1 MIRVLIMITITGF
14 ILSVA
19 SLSGA
24 FAIGGPDLISQ
35 GGWRWAGSKSWH
47 GRHWRD
53 RDGDDVGDRGPQTSR
68 TLAWSGASELDV
80 DLAADVRYVQSAGPA
95 SVVVTG
101 PQRAVER
108 VVIVGD
114 SIRYEHGRR
123 RHAPKLTI
131 VVTAPNIT
139 SFDLSGRN
147 TLVIEGYRQ
156 DKLKIDVSGEAEVT
170 ATGEAGEVD
179 LDLSGEG
186 DVDLGA
192 LKTKGASVEISGD
205 ADATIAPTDWA
216 RLEISGSGDVKLVTT
231 PKQLETDISG
241 SGRITQG
248 AAQPPAA
255 PTPPKAPAPAGAKT

>member
-1 MIRVLIMITITGF
+1 MGRGAVPGTAATGATGMATT
-14 ILSVA
+14 SA
-19 SLSGA
+19 T
-24 FAIGGPDLISQ
+24 
-35 GGWRWAGSKSWH
+35 GS
-47 GRHWRD
+47 
-53 RDGDDVGDRGPQTSR
+53 QTSR

-95 SVVVTG
+95 SVVAT
-101 PQRAVER
+101 RAAARLVER

-114 SIRYEHGRR
+114 SIRHEHGR

-156 DKLKIDVSGEAEVT
+156 ETKIDVSGEAEVT
-170 ATGEAGEVD
+170 ATGQAARSI
-179 LDLSGEG
+179 DLSGEG

-205 ADATIAPTDWA
+205 ADATIAHGAPLGQ
-216 RLEISGSGDVKLVTT
+216 RRRELVTT
-231 PKQLETDISG
+231 PKQVETDISG
-241 SGRITQG
+241 SPDHGTPLRSLRRPRPRPRPRPPQ
-248 AAQPPAA
+248 APRPEARPPAA
-255 PTPPKAPAPAGAKT
+255 SRGEVRRWGYAPQAGTNFSATPLLQ